1 MYADISLPYS
11 TPPDVVLFSY
21 IRGLFV
27 YCPFFWGC
35 SHDRTGIF
43 IVQALLVWRHEIRV
57 VVCPP
62 PQPGGGD
69 KAPKV
74 TEHARDNSSRFCVFF
89 GVALCS

>member
-1 MYADISLPYS
+1 MSVFTGAVQL
-11 TPPDVVLFSY
+11 
-21 IRGLFV
+21 
-27 YCPFFWGC
+27 
-35 SHDRTGIF
+35 DRTGIF

-74 TEHARDNSSRFCVFF
+74 TEHARDNSFRFCVFF
-89 GVALCS
+89 GAALCS